1 MPACL
6 ENIRVL
12 GQELD
17 SVGPI
22 PGAGGFHEEQK
33 RTVEFNS
40 AVSR

>member
-1 MPACL
+1 MLACL

-12 GQELD
+12 AQELD

-22 PGAGGFHEEQK
+22 LGAGGFHGEQK

-40 AVSR
+40 VVSR